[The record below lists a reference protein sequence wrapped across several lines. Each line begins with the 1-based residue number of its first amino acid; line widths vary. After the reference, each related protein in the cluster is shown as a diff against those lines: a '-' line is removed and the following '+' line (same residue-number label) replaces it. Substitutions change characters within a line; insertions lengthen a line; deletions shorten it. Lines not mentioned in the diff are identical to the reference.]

1 MDKKSIGAIV
11 VIGLLFLAY
20 AFYNTKEQ
28 EKYRAELAAYE
39 ERQAARQAVEDAKNQ
54 EVQKVAEAIN
64 MGDSTVIASQ
74 KAQSVAL
81 IGEALTNAKVAVAEV
96 VTLSNDVMTLQLST
110 KGAQPKSAQLKNYT
124 KYAPKGER
132 SELIEMFDPATA
144 KLDLSFFIVN
154 GLNNIKV
161 NTSEYVFKALPQR
174 QVEGGVEQSF
184 MLEFGDGANLEYI
197 YTLYNGADESR
208 NYLVDFDVRFNNMRN
223 IMANQSSVV
232 MDWQNKTFQNEK
244 GFSNE
249 NTYTTLSYHLEG
261 ESGIDELGVSTE
273 NKSKDVEGNINWIGF
288 KQQFFTSAVI
298 VPSYITSAKLS
309 YETAKPNSG
318 FMKSYK
324 AEMSL
329 PYSSGLAGYDMS
341 IYMGPNEYTTL
352 KGVNKLG
359 MGDLRLDELVPL
371 GWGIFGWVNKWFV
384 IPVFEFL
391 HKYISSFG
399 IIILILAVLVKLI
412 ISPLT
417 YSSYVSMA
425 KMRIIKP
432 EVDAL
437 NERFPNKE
445 DAMQKQQAMMDMYK
459 KAGVNPMGGCIPM
472 LIQMPIIIAM
482 FRFFPASIELRD
494 KSFLWA
500 DDLSSYDSIL
510 KLPFDIP
517 FYGDHVSLFAILMA
531 AALFGYSLINYQ
543 QTAST
548 QSQVPGMKF
557 MMVYMMPVMM
567 LLWFN
572 NYSSGLCYYY
582 FLANLLTI
590 AQTMIIRRFI
600 DDEKIHAIMRA
611 SANKSQTKKKS
622 RFQQRYEEMMEQQKA
637 NQNK

>member
-28 EKYRAELAAYE
+28 EKYKAELAAYE
-39 ERQAARQAVEDAKNQ
+39 ERMAERQAVEDAKNQ

-81 IGEALTNAKVAVAEV
+81 IGEALTNAKVANAEV
-96 VTLSNDVMTLQLST
+96 LTLSNDVMVLQLST
-110 KGAQPKSAQLKNYT
+110 KGAQPKSAKLKNYT

-132 SELIEMFDPATA
+132 TELIEMFDPETA

-184 MLEFGDGANLEYI
+184 MLDFGDGANLEYI
-197 YTLYNGADESR
+197 YTLYNGTDESR

-232 MDWQNKTFQNEK
+232 MDWQNKTYQNEK

-261 ESGIDELGVSTE
+261 ESGIDELGISTE
-273 NKSKDVEGNINWIGF
+273 NKSDEVEGNINWIGF

-298 VPSYITSAKLS
+298 VPSFITSAKLS

-517 FYGDHVSLFAILMA
+517 FYGDHVSLFAVLMA